1 LQWFSSFSLPG
12 VFPMSLSKSSLGSL
26 CLLFGCLVASGVA
39 QESEIREVTQGSR
52 AQGSPA
58 SWLEVVSNPVT
69 LLLLM
74 AMVFYLLLIVPSY
87 RSSKKMQKDLDQ
99 KLANLKKND
108 RVVTSFGVH
117 GVVAGIHSETKTV
130 TLRIDENTNAKMT
143 VNRETIRVVNKD

>member
-1 LQWFSSFSLPG
+1 
-12 VFPMSLSKSSLGSL
+12 MSLSKSSLGSL

-52 AQGSPA
+52 GQGSPA

-143 VNRETIRVVNKD
+143 VNRETIRVVNKDG